1 MRRCTFCFALG
12 KSPEKLSASE
22 CPIAEQTEQ
31 TILLLFT
38 KEYHIVHIVAGMRD
52 IPEMQNQLISSLF
65 GNAPTPGLY
74 STQSSSQNTKAILLY
89 LQESL

>member
-1 MRRCTFCFALG
+1 VQSFHAYEKVHLVLCIWV
-12 KSPEKLSASE
+12 KSPEKLSAPE

-52 IPEMQNQLISSLF
+52 SPQMQN
-65 GNAPTPGLY
+65 
-74 STQSSSQNTKAILLY
+74 
-89 LQESL
+89 